1 MARPKEFE
9 KEDVLDRAI
18 QVFICKGFE
27 ATSIQDLVD
36 AMGVGRSSIY
46 DTFGD
51 KEALFLEALDRYDEL
66 WYADLKARLTAEGSR
81 IESIRKNFARIV
93 DEGTKSNDPGCLM
106 VNSTVER
113 ALSDVRCRQRSDRNF
128 QRAVEAYH
136 MALLEAEAAGEMAK
150 GQDLLA
156 LARFLVTMAKGLRV
170 VAKATKDRA
179 TLEAVAATAMAK
191 LT

>member
-1 MARPKEFE
+1 VARPKEFE

-66 WYADLKARLTAEGSR
+66 WVADLNARLKAHGSR
-81 IESIRKNFARIV
+81 VESIKRNFARIV
-93 DEGTKSNDPGCLM
+93 DEGTKGNDPGCLM

-113 ALSDVRCRQRSDRNF
+113 ALSDARCRERSDRNF
-128 QRAVEAYH
+128 QRAVSAYFT
-136 MALLEAEAAGEMAK
+136 ALTEAEAAGEITK
-150 GQDLLA
+150 GQDLEA
-156 LARFLVTMAKGLRV
+156 LARFLVTVAKGLRV
-170 VAKATKDRA
+170 VAKATKDRR
-179 TLEAVAATAMAK
+179 TLEDVAATAMAK
-191 LT
+191 LI